1 MSLLGAGRTIVAMSF
16 LRRLFRGDGPGT
28 PASETVDAGDAQRQ
42 TDAETGADSEADAEI
57 DADADTAERRRE
69 LDLLREEQARLD
81 DLAQRQLR
89 YARYAWQPPA
99 EGGERRAEDTADGA
113 EVREPTDR

>member
-16 LRRLFRGDGPGT
+16 LRRLFGGDGPGT
-28 PASETVDAGDAQRQ
+28 PASETVDARDAQRQ
-42 TDAETGADSEADAEI
+42 TEADADAEV

-99 EGGERRAEDTADGA
+99 EGGERRAEDTSDGA
-113 EVREPTDR
+113 EVREPTHR

>member
-16 LRRLFRGDGPGT
+16 LRRLFGGDGPAT
-28 PASETVDAGDAQRQ
+28 PAPETVDAGDAQRQ
-42 TDAETGADSEADAEI
+42 TGALSEADAEI

-113 EVREPTDR
+113 EVREPTHR

>member
-16 LRRLFRGDGPGT
+16 LRRLFGGDGPGT

-42 TDAETGADSEADAEI
+42 TDADAEVDVEV

-69 LDLLREEQARLD
+69 LDLLRDEQARLD

-89 YARYAWQPPA
+89 YARYAWQPPT
-99 EGGERRAEDTADGA
+99 EGGERRAEEPSDGA
-113 EVREPTDR
+113 EVREPTHR

>member
-1 MSLLGAGRTIVAMSF
+1 MILLGAGRTIVAMSF
-16 LRRLFRGDGPGT
+16 LRRLFGGDGPGT

-42 TDAETGADSEADAEI
+42 TGADADAEVDAEV
-57 DADADTAERRRE
+57 DADADTAERQRE

-99 EGGERRAEDTADGA
+99 EGGERRAEDTSDGA
-113 EVREPTDR
+113 EVREPTRR